1 MGIKAKITLGIL
13 PSFYQKL
20 IKIIRPKNDKNVE
33 LYFYLIGPTGK

>member
-20 IKIIRPKNDKNVE
+20 IKRIKNDKNVE
-33 LYFYLIGPTGK
+33 LYFY